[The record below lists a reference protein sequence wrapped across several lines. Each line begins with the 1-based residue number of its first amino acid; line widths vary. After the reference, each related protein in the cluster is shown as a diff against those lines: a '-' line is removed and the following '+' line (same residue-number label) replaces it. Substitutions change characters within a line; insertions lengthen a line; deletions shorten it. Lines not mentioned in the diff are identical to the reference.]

1 MTRKMLLTLA
11 ACALAVTSFTLP
23 AATLA
28 ADHGRVEQELIQLER
43 NWCSATV
50 KNDVAAVSAILSDD
64 YTDVALT
71 GTVANKAQTLADV
84 KTDKATV
91 CEIDMIQ
98 VRVYG
103 DAAVVVGRVTQK
115 SATFNGQYRYTD
127 TYIRRDGRWIC
138 VASQATETKK

>member
-43 NWCSATV
+43 KWCSATV